1 LDNIICMS
9 EVYTMKFQTPQEE
22 FWAGSFGDEYINR
35 NQSTQ
40 IVSANTA
47 LFSKI
52 LSRASNIKSV
62 IEFGS
67 NIGLNLIAIKQL
79 LPEAELSAIEINEKA
94 TSILK
99 KWDHIKNIYHQ
110 SILDFDCDYTR
121 DFVFTKGVLIHMNP
135 DVLPQVYD
143 KLYAVS
149 QKYICIAEYYNPV
162 PQQISYRGQTGK
174 LFKRDFAGELL
185 DRFSDLK
192 LIDYGFVYHRD
203 TNFPLDDISWFLL
216 EKKTDLMRGE

>member
-1 LDNIICMS
+1 
-9 EVYTMKFQTPQEE
+9 MKFQTPQEE

-185 DRFSDLK
+185 DRFSGLE

-216 EKKTDLMRGE
+216 EKNQT

>member
-1 LDNIICMS
+1 
-9 EVYTMKFQTPQEE
+9 MKFQTPQEE
-22 FWAGSFGDEYINR
+22 FWAGSFGNGYIDR

-40 IVSANTA
+40 IVAANTA

-52 LSRASNIKSV
+52 LSRTSNIQSV

-94 TSILK
+94 VSILK
-99 KWDHIKNIYHQ
+99 KWDYIKKIYHQ
-110 SILDFDCDYTR
+110 SILDFDCDYPR
-121 DFVFTKGVLIHMNP
+121 EFVFTKGVLIHMNP
-135 DVLPQVYD
+135 EVLLQVYD
-143 KLYAVS
+143 KLYAAS

-162 PQQISYRGQTGK
+162 PQQINYRGQTEK

-216 EKKTDLMRGE
+216 EKKQI